1 MAIIVTGASGLLG
14 SALVQALRDQGREV
28 VRLVRREPRGP
39 DEAFWQP
46 REQVVDLAALDGAEA
61 VVHLAGASIGDRR
74 WSEAYKQELV
84 TSRVEGTRVL
94 VNALREV
101 GRPPEVLLSASGVD
115 FYGDTGSKEIDESQG
130 KGTGFL
136 ADLCEL
142 WEAEARRAGEAGI
155 RTVQLRSG
163 LALSRRGGVLGRM
176 LPLFRMGLGAP
187 LGSGK
192 QYWSWISVPDWV
204 GAVSH
209 AIGNRDVAGPVN
221 LTSPSPVTNTE
232 FTRTLAQAVRRS
244 AMPIPVPAFALSLGL
259 GEFAREGLLPGHRVL
274 PRKLLDSG
282 YRFSHTRLDEALS
295 AVL

>member
-1 MAIIVTGASGLLG
+1 
-14 SALVQALRDQGREV
+14 
-28 VRLVRREPRGP
+28 
-39 DEAFWQP
+39 
-46 REQVVDLAALDGAEA
+46 
-61 VVHLAGASIGDRR
+61 
-74 WSEAYKQELV
+74 
-84 TSRVEGTRVL
+84 
-94 VNALREV
+94 
-101 GRPPEVLLSASGVD
+101 
-115 FYGDTGSKEIDESQG
+115 
-130 KGTGFL
+130 
-136 ADLCEL
+136 
-142 WEAEARRAGEAGI
+142 
-155 RTVQLRSG
+155 
-163 LALSRRGGVLGRM
+163 
-176 LPLFRMGLGAP
+176 MGLGAP

-209 AIGNRDVAGPVN
+209 ALSNRDVAGPVN